1 MQRGEDPPLRSP
13 LEDVNQEQDNK
24 APSPGVAEPPPP
36 SPALA
41 GEGGGGFALVSP
53 LPGLSAAAFGRLK
66 ELGPGMQVTDVT
78 VGNWIRKGLPAVK
91 GPDDA
96 WIIDKAAG
104 LAWYDANRRERRRG
118 GVREGSGKKRADGS
132 SGGGGTVVVGGE
144 LPGQGG
150 GQSDEYRKQQER
162 DANDR
167 VVTFL
172 KSVPADAPDFAAR
185 AFEWGLKAA
194 EVDRIS
200 ALTLA
205 QKQQMEMAQKRR
217 ELVSVTDAGAEWKR
231 LIDAACSLLDAMPLR
246 AAEAAVARAGG
257 DVSLVPIIA
266 AVLDG
271 EVRAVKAAIGEAA

>member
-1 MQRGEDPPLRSP
+1 MAAESIEKQTVSDDQAIAAATTP
-13 LEDVNQEQDNK
+13 
-24 APSPGVAEPPPP
+24 APSSEAVG
-36 SPALA
+36 S
-41 GEGGGGFALVSP
+41 FALVSP

-66 ELGPGMQVTDVT
+66 DLGEGMQVTDVT

-104 LAWYDANRRERRRG
+104 LAWYNANRRERRRG

-132 SGGGGTVVVGGE
+132 SGAPVAGGE

-150 GQSDEYRKQQER
+150 QPQSDEYRKQQER
-162 DANDR
+162 EANDR

-172 KSVPADAPDFAAR
+172 KTVPADASDFAAR

-217 ELVSVTDAGAEWKR
+217 ELVSVTEAAAEWKR
-231 LIDAACSLLDAMPLR
+231 LIDAARGKLESMPLR
-246 AAEAAVARAGG
+246 VAEAAVSSAGA
-257 DVSLVPIIA
+257 DVALVPVIA
-266 AVLDG
+266 AVLDR
-271 EVRAVKAAIGEAA
+271 EIRAVMAAIGEAA